1 MYFFVCESTGPES
14 VTVELRKCFGYLS
27 RGHMV
32 AGFYL
37 RLANSSN
44 DLLDRLRSLFTG
56 HESSFASEAC
66 STSEFIKSRRSSM
79 LRPLGR
85 PSGCC

>member
-1 MYFFVCESTGPES
+1 MYFFVCESTGPEP

-44 DLLDRLRSLFTG
+44 DLLAR
-56 HESSFASEAC
+56 
-66 STSEFIKSRRSSM
+66 
-79 LRPLGR
+79 
-85 PSGCC
+85 